1 MEGTTEPIKE
11 NSQNAFPSGWHA
23 GDICFLIVNKAKR
36 YALPH
41 TVESFDGTYFGV
53 RGKTGLFHHVSLRR
67 MFHSREE
74 AIASLENPELTINQE
89 QIMQT
94 GGMQMEP
101 INKKWLEFLRQQYPK
116 DSRIKLG
123 EMKDPYAP
131 VPPGTMGTLDYIDD
145 IGTFH
150 VKWDNG
156 RTLGLV
162 IGEDSFTVLPP
173 APTILKLYM
182 PLTADLYE
190 RDEWGCLG
198 EESTLLEGREL
209 IQYEGKIRQALRD
222 NQMPEEAERGIMHWY
237 GENDSINEKVQS
249 VVFTVEQRDQKLWGV
264 AECRVQGQLTPE
276 ELNTLTEF
284 ISGQASDG
292 WGEGFEQR
300 DISPDDTQL
309 YVHLWN
315 HDDWSIM
322 TEEQRFDP
330 DFAQKLP
337 DMCWSVNEEDGSLI
351 CIKRGETGYT
361 LSQWSSIDPDTN
373 RRLADHYNQK
383 HGITKAQEQA
393 MSVGSMFSWDV
404 PGVDPK
410 LYEEHHSPEMK
421 EAKAM
426 YANALEEEYEEIEL
440 YDKPALFTLG
450 RVDPASV
457 PAGWHRYEIRGSDSD
472 PGALFALEPK
482 VAVNHAGTVLS
493 PEELLAPGETH
504 KLIGDDLNFIGEDMT
519 LADFCQRNEVD
530 APAQTCPAQTPPD
543 QPEMGGMNFE

>member
-1 MEGTTEPIKE
+1 MYRPTESIKKAPA
-11 NSQNAFPSGWHA
+11 NAFPGGWHA
-23 GDICFLIVNKAKR
+23 GDTCFLIVNKAKR

-53 RGKTGLFHHVSLRR
+53 RGKTGLFHHVSLWR
-67 MFHSREE
+67 MFHTKEE
-74 AIASLENPELTINQE
+74 AVASLQGPEFAPSQNQTV
-89 QIMQT
+89 QS
-94 GGMQMEP
+94 GGQQMKP
-101 INKKWLEFLRQQYPK
+101 INKKRLEFLRQQYPK
-116 DSRIKLG
+116 DSRIKLS

-190 RDEWGCLG
+190 RDEWGNLSDKATPLDGCALQ
-198 EESTLLEGREL
+198 E
-209 IQYEGKIRQALRD
+209 YEGAILKALRD
-222 NQMPEEAERGIMHWY
+222 NQMLEEAERGIMHWY
-237 GENDSINEKVQS
+237 GENDSVNEKVQS

-264 AECRVQGQLTPE
+264 TECRVQGQLTPE

-300 DISPDDTQL
+300 DISSDDTQL

-315 HDDWSIM
+315 SDDWSIM

-330 DFAQKLP
+330 DFASKLP
-337 DMCWSVNEEDGSLI
+337 DMCWSVNEVDGSLI
-351 CIKRGETGYT
+351 CIKRGEPGYT
-361 LSQWSSIDPDTN
+361 LSQWNSIDPDTN

-393 MSVGSMFSWDV
+393 MSVGSMFGWDV

-410 LYEEHHSPEMK
+410 LYEESHSPEMK
-421 EAKAM
+421 GAKSM
-426 YANALEEEYEEIEL
+426 YANALEEEYEGIEL
-440 YDKPALFTLG
+440 FDKPALFTLA

-457 PAGWHRYEIRGSDSD
+457 PDGWHRYEIRGSDSD
-472 PGALFALEPK
+472 SGALCALEHR
-482 VAVNHAGTVLS
+482 VVVNHAGTVLS
-493 PEELLAPGETH
+493 PEELLTPGETH
-504 KLIGDDLNFIGEDMT
+504 KLIEDGLNFIGEDMT
-519 LADFCQRNEVD
+519 LADFCQRKEVD
-530 APAQTCPAQTPPD
+530 IPAQTRPAQTSPN
-543 QPEMGGMNFE
+543 QPEMGGMA

>member
-1 MEGTTEPIKE
+1 M
-11 NSQNAFPSGWHA
+11 
-23 GDICFLIVNKAKR
+23 
-36 YALPH
+36 
-41 TVESFDGTYFGV
+41 
-53 RGKTGLFHHVSLRR
+53 
-67 MFHSREE
+67 
-74 AIASLENPELTINQE
+74 E
-89 QIMQT
+89 QI
-94 GGMQMEP
+94 
-101 INKKWLEFLRQQYPK
+101 NRKWLEFLRQQYPK
-116 DSRIKLG
+116 GSRIKLR

-131 VPPGTMGTLDYIDD
+131 VPPGTMGTLEHIDD

-156 RTLGLV
+156 SGLGV
-162 IGEDSFTVLPP
+162 VMGEDSFTVLPP
-173 APTILKLYM
+173 EPTLLKLYM
-182 PLTADLYE
+182 PLTADLFE

-209 IQYEGKIRQALRD
+209 LQYEGKIRQALRD
-222 NQMPEEAERGIMHWY
+222 NQMAEEAERGIMHWY
-237 GENDSINEKVQS
+237 GEADSVNEKVLS

-264 AECRVQGQLTPE
+264 AECWVQGQLTPE
-276 ELNTLTEF
+276 ELNTLTDF

-337 DMCWSVNEEDGSLI
+337 DMCWSVNEENGSLI
-351 CIKRGETGYT
+351 CIKQGEHGYA

-393 MSVGSMFSWDV
+393 MSVGSMFGWDV

-410 LYEEHHSPEMK
+410 LYEGHQ
-421 EAKAM
+421 
-426 YANALEEEYEEIEL
+426 
-440 YDKPALFTLG
+440 G
-450 RVDPASV
+450 
-457 PAGWHRYEIRGSDSD
+457 
-472 PGALFALEPK
+472 
-482 VAVNHAGTVLS
+482 
-493 PEELLAPGETH
+493 
-504 KLIGDDLNFIGEDMT
+504 
-519 LADFCQRNEVD
+519 
-530 APAQTCPAQTPPD
+530 
-543 QPEMGGMNFE
+543 PEMGGMQTM

>member
-1 MEGTTEPIKE
+1 MERTTEPVKE
-11 NSQNAFPSGWHA
+11 YPQNAFPGGWHA
-23 GDICFLIVNKAKR
+23 GDICFLITNKAKR

-74 AIASLENPELTINQE
+74 AIASLENSELTIDQE

-190 RDEWGCLG
+190 RDEWGNLCDEATPLDG
-198 EESTLLEGREL
+198 CALQE
-209 IQYEGKIRQALRD
+209 YEGAILKALRD
-222 NQMPEEAERGIMHWY
+222 NQMLEEAERGIMHWY
-237 GENDSINEKVQS
+237 GENDSVNEKVQS

-264 AECRVQGQLTPE
+264 AECQVQGQLTPE

-300 DISPDDTQL
+300 EIRVGTADL

-315 HDDWSIM
+315 SDDWNVM
-322 TEEQRFDP
+322 TEEQRFIPESDT
-330 DFAQKLP
+330 K
-337 DMCWSVNEEDGSLI
+337 M
-351 CIKRGETGYT
+351 RG
-361 LSQWSSIDPDTN
+361 
-373 RRLADHYNQK
+373 
-383 HGITKAQEQA
+383 
-393 MSVGSMFSWDV
+393 
-404 PGVDPK
+404 
-410 LYEEHHSPEMK
+410 
-421 EAKAM
+421 AKSM
-426 YANALEEEYEEIEL
+426 YANALEEEYEGIEL
-440 YDKPALFTLG
+440 FDKPALFTLG

-504 KLIGDDLNFIGEDMT
+504 KLIGDGLNFIGEDMT

-530 APAQTCPAQTPPD
+530 AHAQTCPAQTPPD
-543 QPEMGGMNFE
+543 WPEMGGMNFE